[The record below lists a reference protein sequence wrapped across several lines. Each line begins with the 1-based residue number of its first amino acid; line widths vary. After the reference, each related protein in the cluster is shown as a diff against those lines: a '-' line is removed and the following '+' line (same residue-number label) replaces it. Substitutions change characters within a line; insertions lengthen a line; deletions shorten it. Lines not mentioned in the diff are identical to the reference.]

1 MNAGHVDIA
10 RASTALGDVDD
21 LLEAFFDPL
30 EMVVEVEGAAF
41 FEGHFALD
49 GWHRCRDAAS
59 RDRLDESDP
68 HVGAEERGGDVGV
81 VYIEQRGG
89 ERLQL
94 GCFLCRYIHHL
105 AGPLVI

>member
-1 MNAGHVDIA
+1 
-10 RASTALGDVDD
+10 
-21 LLEAFFDPL
+21 
-30 EMVVEVEGAAF
+30 
-41 FEGHFALD
+41 
-49 GWHRCRDAAS
+49 
-59 RDRLDESDP
+59 
-68 HVGAEERGGDVGV
+68 VGV